1 MIEKGKFI
9 ETFPLTLII
18 TFFSAIIYQ
27 VFNFDLL
34 PYINIYY
41 IYPFLF
47 TTLVFVIKKNNNN
60 DISIE
65 QLEKNRIIEKSD
77 ERTIS
82 EVPEI
87 KSK

>member
-27 VFNFDLL
+27 VLNFDIF
-34 PYINIYY
+34 PYINLYY

-47 TTLVFVIKKNNNN
+47 TTLVFVIKKNKHN

-65 QLEKNRIIEKSD
+65 QLEKNRIIEKSK
-77 ERTIS
+77 ERTTLHA
-82 EVPEI
+82 PEI
-87 KSK
+87 KSR